1 MKTYRFEMGLAV
13 AFCAVFTAALAFW
26 GDWAGGRMSREEV
39 DEYLE
44 IIDENLQWPEPMK
57 SYMMAS
63 LREWGYADDGKELM
77 MLNMMR
83 YHEELLDYP
92 GAIKDF
98 QGSPREANYTY
109 ELGTKD
115 ILIPQGGY
123 PAVWGEVNL
132 KRNVARADEAAANTD
147 WDRVGFARYPN
158 RRGFFRL
165 MADPEYGE
173 QSAYKLMGAHT
184 NLIPMTPQWVFPDM
198 RLATGAV
205 LLILFF
211 AIGWFRAE
219 RRNLAIHQGE

>member
-1 MKTYRFEMGLAV
+1 MKTYRFEMGLA
-13 AFCAVFTAALAFW
+13 AALCAVFIAALAFW

-63 LREWGYADDGKELM
+63 LREWGYADDGREFM

-83 YHEELLDYP
+83 YHDELLDYP

-98 QGSPREANYTY
+98 QGSPRDANYTY

-115 ILIPQGGY
+115 ILVPQGGY

-211 AIGWFRAE
+211 GIGWFRAE
-219 RRNLAIHQGE
+219 RRNRAIQQGE